1 MATIASQIPCLT
13 IVYSIIYSDA
23 DQRKH
28 QSSASLAFVRGIHRF
43 RNLTRIFFPFDDV
56 IMTYVFLRGTRT
68 SSKNTSKSMPNVV
81 VNNKP
86 VGGISA
92 RTSYGRDVVLWA
104 KFNTSRPWQ
113 KRPKFGL
120 ILQRGTRPI
129 SCHALKNWTEL
140 GMHLYEWIS
149 NVVSNCSVPHLLA
162 DRRPPM
168 NNVDVNIRNL

>member
-1 MATIASQIPCLT
+1 MFICRCFSALGDIPGCNDEGEDYQAFQIL
-13 IVYSIIYSDA
+13 
-23 DQRKH
+23 
-28 QSSASLAFVRGIHRF
+28 
-43 RNLTRIFFPFDDV
+43 
-56 IMTYVFLRGTRT
+56 TYVFLRGTRT
-68 SSKNTSKSMPNVV
+68 SSKNISKSMPNVV

-120 ILQRGTRPI
+120 LLQRGTRLI
-129 SCHALKNWTEL
+129 SCHAFKNWTEV
-140 GMHLYEWIS
+140 GMRLYEWIS
-149 NVVSNCSVPHLLA
+149 NVVSNSSVPPLLLA

-168 NNVDVNIRNL
+168 NNVNVNIRNL